1 MSAYIAEL
9 IGFAIFIGLIWWQI
23 VPRVVPLIDRRR
35 DGIRASIEGAASIRE
50 AAENERDRRKQM
62 LEEANTEG
70 AAIIEQ
76 AREAAAR
83 VAADARSKAAEDE
96 TRIRHDA
103 GVEIELRA
111 QRAREEVAAEMGV
124 IVVAAAEQ
132 VVLAEIDGALQRRLV
147 NEVIA
152 AAEVATV
159 AS

>member
-9 IGFAIFIGLIWWQI
+9 VGFALFIGLIIWQI
-23 VPRVVPLIDRRR
+23 VPRVVPIIDRRR
-35 DGIRASIEGAASIRE
+35 ETIRASIEGAASIRE

-62 LEEANTEG
+62 LEEAHTEA

-83 VAADARSKAAEDE
+83 VADDARRKVAEDTE
-96 TRIRHDA
+96 RIRHDA
-103 GVEIELRA
+103 EVEIELRA
-111 QRAREEVAAEMGV
+111 QRAREEVAAEIRA

-132 VVLAEIDGALQRRLV
+132 VVLAEVDAELQHRLV
-147 NEVIA
+147 AEVIS